1 MRKPLNKLADIRIG
15 YSFRTKIENDPLGD
29 VRVLQISDIRNAA
42 AIDPDAL
49 PLVKWMVANEP
60 PFLRRGDVVI
70 PARGDHY
77 EALVIESD
85 EPMVASG
92 GLFAIEPTAKTVR
105 PDYLCWFLNQPESR
119 HYILKN
125 RAGSSIPSV
134 SRAVLGDLPV
144 TVPPLQTQ
152 QKILALAHWWRQEQA
167 VSQQLLANRQKML
180 DGIYSKLLES

>member
-1 MRKPLNKLADIRIG
+1 MRKPLYKLADIRVG

-42 AIDPDAL
+42 VLDPDTL
-49 PLVKWMVANEP
+49 PLVKWMVANAP
-60 PFLRRGDVVI
+60 PLLRRDDVVM

-77 EALVIESD
+77 DALVIESD

-92 GLFAIEPTAKTVR
+92 GLFAIEPKSEVVR

-119 HYILKN
+119 NYMLKN
-125 RAGSSIPSV
+125 RAGSSIPSL

-144 TVPPLQTQ
+144 IVPSLETQ
-152 QKILALAHWWRQEQA
+152 QKILDLAQLWQHEQSL
-167 VSQQLLANRQKML
+167 SQQLLANRQKML
-180 DGIYSKLLES
+180 DGIYNKLLES